1 MIIYISA
8 PCANGDIEDNIKK
21 VIDCADE
28 LCELGHVPFIPHL
41 AHLWHLLSPKPA
53 SSWLWYDLVWLNYCD
68 ALLRLPGKSQVADKE
83 VKFAEEHCIP
93 VYYSIR
99 EFAYVN

>member
-8 PCANGDIEDNIKK
+8 PYANGDIEDNIKK

-41 AHLWHLLSPKPA
+41 THLWHLLSPKPA
-53 SSWLWYDLVWLNYCD
+53 DFWLAYDLVFLDFCD
-68 ALLRLPGKSQVADKE
+68 ALLRLPGESVGADAE
-83 VKFAEEHCIP
+83 VEFATYKFLP
-93 VYYSIR
+93 VYYSI
-99 EFAYVN
+99 EELQGVN